1 VACPAIVAPLV
12 PTLRLRRGLAYW
24 EQLRGNRPMPA
35 RADIGPADLP
45 RPLTSVMLVDVLQD
59 PLDFRFRLVGSDI
72 EAISFRN
79 YRGVRFSEIFHMG
92 PKSRLFGEYRHVVQT
107 RRPHWSE
114 VDYVGFDPG
123 ISRIRHILLPLSD
136 DGDKVDTVLVFVEIE
151 RARLRPVE

>member
-1 VACPAIVAPLV
+1 M
-12 PTLRLRRGLAYW
+12 
-24 EQLRGNRPMPA
+24 PM
-35 RADIGPADLP
+35 RADIDPVDLP

-79 YRGVRFSEIFHMG
+79 YRGVCFSEIFHMG
-92 PKSRLFGEYRHVVQT
+92 PKSRLFGEYRRVVQS
-107 RRPHWSE
+107 RRPSWSD

-136 DGDKVDTVLVFVEIE
+136 DGERVDTVLVIVEIE